1 MLDVECYGW
10 TDVPELLLRR
20 GDKVLASFE
29 TLKFFD
35 ETFYHDDGWTVK
47 FEDCL
52 FSPFVL
58 EEILKDNDN
67 LYLDV
72 MRIVKIKGDDIKYE
86 QIDTTYGPGS
96 LISFSDEV
104 TEDGEPAIY
113 RYAFIFK
120 SRKSV

>member
-1 MLDVECYGW
+1 MLDAECYGW
-10 TDVPELLLRR
+10 IDVPKLLLRK
-20 GDKVLASFE
+20 GDKELASFE

-72 MRIVKIKGDDIKYE
+72 IRMVKTKDEDYE

-96 LISFSDEV
+96 LISFFDEI
-104 TEDGEPAIY
+104 TEDDEPAIY

>member
-1 MLDVECYGW
+1 MLDAECYGW
-10 TDVPELLLRR
+10 IDVPEILLRR

-72 MRIVKIKGDDIKYE
+72 IRMVRAKDEDENDE
-86 QIDTTYGPGS
+86 QINTTYGPGS

>member
-1 MLDVECYGW
+1 MLDAECYGW
-10 TDVPELLLRR
+10 KEIPEIKLRK
-20 GDKVLASFE
+20 GDRVLASFE

-67 LYLDV
+67 LYLD
-72 MRIVKIKGDDIKYE
+72 
-86 QIDTTYGPGS
+86 GPGS
-96 LISFSDEV
+96 LISFYDEV

-120 SRKSV
+120 SRKTV